1 MRESLVK
8 CDGSDVSLIKKA
20 YSTKRL
26 VIGETIKIV
35 ELLIAGSSGM
45 YQIDMRNMSGTE
57 FRNQPN
63 ITDSDKLYA
72 KGSRVSNDI
81 GLLWSGVIDR
91 RTGQCLRR
99 YGEASRLWYG
109 RHRHDRRPIRGV
121 LRGRCQRGSDMD
133 RSRPLV
139 AGRA

>member
-26 VIGETIKIV
+26 AIGESVKLV

-45 YQIDMRNMSGTE
+45 YQIDMRNMSGIE

-63 ITDSDKLYA
+63 ITDSNKLYA
-72 KGSRVSNDI
+72 KGSNVSNDI

-91 RTGQCLRR
+91 RTGQCRLAVTAIIN
-99 YGEASRLWYG
+99 GEITKVSRAKLNYMLLKDG
-109 RHRHDRRPIRGV
+109 
-121 LRGRCQRGSDMD
+121 
-133 RSRPLV
+133 
-139 AGRA
+139 A